1 MGINSN
7 FPKFTKEDV
16 IEAVKRDF
24 PDDCVKRITENLDS
38 FRPGFIEEERIRVW
52 MAIIMGSRRDEKEL
66 NRLLSEAK
74 IDHTKILFENE

>member
-1 MGINSN
+1 M
-7 FPKFTKEDV
+7 

-24 PDDCVKRITENLDS
+24 SADCVKRITENLDS

-74 IDHTKILFENE
+74 INHKKILFENE